1 MCLGAH
7 HARAQLQI
15 ALTAL
20 LRRFDDLALAVDPAR
35 LAWREGMFMRGVW
48 QLPLTWSEGRPR

>member
-20 LRRFDDLALAVDPAR
+20 LGRFDDLALAVDPAD
-35 LAWREGMFMRGVW
+35 LPWRDRMFVRGLW
-48 QLPLTWSEGRPR
+48 HLPLTWSEGPPP